1 MPANLLPQ
9 DGTVIHHG
17 PLLTEPEATAAF
29 TTLITELPWQHDEV
43 RLFGKRIVTARKVSW
58 HGDLPFSYTYSGIP
72 RSAQPWTSTLAAIK
86 TRIEATTDRWLDDD
100 VVELLY
106 PTGGFDEDSFKDRM
120 AALQGCMGKLAPRAY
135 ELVMLRYHNDQMP
148 EQIAVTVGWSVNAVR
163 VALSRSRQLLRECL
177 DRRLAVNEVS

>member
-1 MPANLLPQ
+1 MGDSPTPS
-9 DGTVIHHG
+9 DH
-17 PLLTEPEATAAF
+17 
-29 TTLITELPWQHDEV
+29 TLQV
-43 RLFGKRIVTARKVSW
+43 QRLFVQHQQVVLYYVLTIEPNLGDAQDIVQEAFLTVSRKAETYALGTNFPAWACTVARYNTL
-58 HGDLPFSYTYSGIP
+58 HFQRT
-72 RSAQPWTSTLAAIK
+72 RSRRVA
-86 TRIEATTDRWLDDD
+86 RLDDD

-106 PTGGFDEDSFKDRM
+106 PTGGFDEDSFKHRM